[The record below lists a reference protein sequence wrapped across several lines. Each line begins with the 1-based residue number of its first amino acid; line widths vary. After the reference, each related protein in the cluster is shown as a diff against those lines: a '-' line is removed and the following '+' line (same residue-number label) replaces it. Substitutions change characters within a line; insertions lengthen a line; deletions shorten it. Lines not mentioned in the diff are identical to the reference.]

1 MTRSRLSLLGFSALL
16 AALSG
21 CGTPATTGG
30 APNSFAA
37 GPKAAPT
44 APGPGWL
51 LLGSHREGDVF
62 IHPLSTLRV
71 GSSAF
76 IMLVVSKRQPA
87 VLPGGVVLGSARERL
102 EIDCE
107 RSRYRRHDGTVHAD
121 QIGSGP
127 VLGRIGQDQWKDAAP
142 GTVIAAVSRAVCAGT
157 TPPSATPPTEGP
169 GFAPAPVVP
178 RVPKARGGTFST

>member
-1 MTRSRLSLLGFSALL
+1 MTRSRLRLLGFSALL
-16 AALSG
+16 AALGG
-21 CGTPATTGG
+21 CGTLPATGSG
-30 APNSFAA
+30 LQSVAA
-37 GPKAAPT
+37 EPAVTPAAQPV

-51 LLGSHREGDVF
+51 LLGSHRDGDVF

-127 VLGRIGQDQWKDAAP
+127 VLGRIGQDQWKDVAP
-142 GTVIAAVSRAVCAGT
+142 ERSSPPCRA
-157 TPPSATPPTEGP
+157 P
-169 GFAPAPVVP
+169 FAPP
-178 RVPKARGGTFST
+178 RSRRTARRRARRA